1 MSAVARLPG
10 NGSRKR
16 TRDVLGTVALFA
28 VMFGLGGVLV
38 GVRVAAPLAAHL
50 LVR

>member
-1 MSAVARLPG
+1 MKRHPG
-10 NGSRKR
+10 DGSNKR

-28 VMFGLGGVLV
+28 VAVVFGGMLV
-38 GVRVAAPLAAHL
+38 VGYVWVVPLAVRL